1 MSTSIQIVNDQ
12 PSLPIEYLYQP
23 AKPNDTAIQFAPFN
37 TVMLIHRKADA
48 AGLKAART
56 VCGLL
61 LPDAWGEWAAMGS
74 LSKHL
79 ASSPDLICEVCSK

>member
-1 MSTSIQIVNDQ
+1 MSTSDQFVTFQ
-12 PSLPIEYLYQP
+12 PSLPIECLYQP
-23 AKPNDTAIQFAPFN
+23 MKTDDTAIQFAPFN
-37 TVMLIHRKADA
+37 AVMLIHRKADA

-79 ASSPDLICEVCSK
+79 ASSPESICEACSK

>member
-1 MSTSIQIVNDQ
+1 MQ

-23 AKPNDTAIQFAPFN
+23 ARPNDTAIQFAPFN
-37 TVMLIHRKADA
+37 ATMLIHRKASEES
-48 AGLKAART
+48 GLRATKT

-74 LSKHL
+74 FSKHL
-79 ASSPDLICEVCSK
+79 ASSPGSICEVCSK